1 MHTRETPY
9 YAVIFTSR
17 KSADPSGY
25 PDVAERMLALCE
37 EQPGFLHM
45 VHATTNEGYS
55 VTTCYWKD
63 LVSVSAWKAN
73 AEHQAAQAQGISRWY
88 DEYHV
93 EVAQV
98 VKAYSWKRK

>member
-1 MHTRETPY
+1 MQPRETPY

-17 KSADPSGY
+17 KSVEPSGY
-25 PDVAERMLALCE
+25 PDVSQRMQALCE
-37 EQPGFLHM
+37 AQPGFLHM
-45 VHATTNEGYS
+45 VHSTTDEGNS
-55 VTTCYWKD
+55 VTTCYWQD
-63 LVSVSAWKAN
+63 LDSISAWKAN
-73 AEHQAAQAQGISRWY
+73 AEHQAAQAQGVSQWY